1 MTGNRFRQ
9 LLKPWML
16 PLAMLTGLLLHDY
29 IEYVAF
35 LTPYL
40 IFSMLLLTF
49 CKIDYSEVRP
59 GRMALLLLTFQM
71 AVSIGAYFAIAPFDH
86 VIAQGVF
93 ICIFCPTAT
102 AAPVITAMLG
112 GSIGRLVSYSLII
125 NAAVAV
131 TAPVLFSMM
140 SDTDVSLWAETLSIS
155 RHVVPLILSPLLVA
169 LLLRHTLPKAH
180 NILANKQSVSFYLW
194 AVSLIIVV
202 GRAVSFMLNEPASE
216 IPRMVLLGVVSL
228 AACVLQFVVGR
239 IIGRHTGDAVA
250 GTQALG
256 QKNTVLAIWMALTY
270 LNPIS
275 SIAPAAYVAWQN
287 TINSAQ
293 LYIKAKKNSRN
304 KLSL

>member
-1 MTGNRFRQ
+1 MYHDVHRFCQKEWFGHIYETAINLVVVPRVFDFVVSFAV
-9 LLKPWML
+9 LV
-16 PLAMLTGLLLHDY
+16 DS
-29 IEYVAF
+29 IVA
-35 LTPYL
+35 
-40 IFSMLLLTF
+40 
-49 CKIDYSEVRP
+49 
-59 GRMALLLLTFQM
+59 
-71 AVSIGAYFAIAPFDH
+71 
-86 VIAQGVF
+86 
-93 ICIFCPTAT
+93 
-102 AAPVITAMLG
+102 

-169 LLLRHTLPKAH
+169 LLLRYTLPKAH

-228 AACVLQFVVGR
+228 AACVLQFAVGR

>member
-1 MTGNRFRQ
+1 
-9 LLKPWML
+9 
-16 PLAMLTGLLLHDY
+16 MLTGLLLHEY
-29 IEYVAF
+29 IECVAF

-40 IFSMLLLTF
+40 IFTMLLLTF

-59 GRMALLLLTFQM
+59 GRMALLLLIFQM
-71 AVSIGAYFAIAPFDH
+71 SVSAGAYFAIVPFDP
-86 VIAQGVF
+86 VVAQGVF

-125 NAAVAV
+125 NAAVAF
-131 TAPVLFSMM
+131 TAPLLFSMM
-140 SDTDVSLWAETLSIS
+140 SDTDVSLWDETLSIS

-202 GRAVSFMLNEPASE
+202 GRAVSFMLKEPANE
-216 IPRMVLLGVVSL
+216 IPRMVLLAVASL
-228 AACVLQFVVGR
+228 AACLLQFAVGH
-239 IIGRHTGDAVA
+239 IIGRRTGDAVA

-256 QKNTVLAIWMALTY
+256 QKNTILAIWMALTY

-293 LYIKAKKNSRN
+293 LYIKAKK
-304 KLSL
+304 KQPQ